1 VPNATSDVPQEIVVA
16 KLSIEAAHTA
26 LASLFERMSAMPRAE
41 KVIVSDT
48 VHEACLRL
56 QAARDLLA
64 RLETLASDRGGA

>member
-1 VPNATSDVPQEIVVA
+1 MPANIPNEIVVA

-26 LASLFERMSAMPRAE
+26 LESLFERMRVMPRAE

-56 QAARDLLA
+56 QAAKDLLL
-64 RLETLASDRGGA
+64 RLETAPPTDEGD